1 MRIPIIF
8 FFLSLFFCRKCV
20 TFPGPLSR
28 SFSLSFVFSSLIV
41 ICLGKDF
48 FVFKQIFFVFKQRF
62 LCFILLVI
70 CWAFWICVLCLLR
83 NLRSFKPLFLLFF
96 FFPVMLFFCPS
107 WTLKTWIFNLLVLSY
122 ISLKLWSL
130 FFNLL
135 SSVLFKFFS
144 FYYLYI
150 SSLNLSFVICFLWLR
165 SFGELKKIYLLYF
178 SILNFF
184 FSSSLYF

>member
-1 MRIPIIF
+1 MTVLFFQQLKNILLLSSLYCLWWEFQSFF

-83 NLRSFKPLFLLFF
+83 NLRSFKPLFLLLFF
-96 FFPVMLFFCPS
+96 FFLLYSFSVLLGLWRHEYSTFWYCPTSPWSSGHFFSIFCPLCCS
-107 WTLKTWIFNLLVLSY
+107 NSLV
-122 ISLKLWSL
+122 
-130 FFNLL
+130 
-135 SSVLFKFFS
+135 
-144 FYYLYI
+144 
-150 SSLNLSFVICFLWLR
+150 
-165 SFGELKKIYLLYF
+165 
-178 SILNFF
+178 SINHI
-184 FSSSLYF
+184 